1 MSTRFNRNDTHVPDD
16 RLFPDDF
23 ITDQNGQDA
32 DLLQL
37 AKDFGCLP
45 CLGEGLEVTEKEAVS
60 HTIQISAGW
69 AYDKDGRRITVESAQ
84 EALLTAWDN
93 TTNYVKISYV
103 STTDTARPA
112 HRTAVSYNTRKK
124 DSYVITVSTDAPGVS
139 DIVLASVR
147 QDETDPMSISLTDR
161 IQRTCKLIPQSSIPE
176 VAVEEGTG
184 TGAEPALPGNQP
196 ELHDLPKGRKIPMPV
211 ILSGT
216 RNGASWDGIETVMP
230 EELGRTA
237 TAQAAVTLERVNLKS
252 GTPLADVKVWIGDWG
267 TGQRDSGNAKKCN
280 FTMPTMSGVSAWIE
294 KLWVTD
300 IDHGKEVDGPGYY
313 YLVKSDESWFSK
325 ITDSSSSSVICEED
339 LPDAYSATY
348 YICPYADKYRA
359 QSFPYKEELGTE
371 TPSLTHPYTVRNYN
385 RVQSPVAPVVLIK
398 DLNLGGLYR
407 IKTASEISG
416 ENYTKWAEADF
427 IVGSDLLVCWEP
439 ESPNL
444 NVVAVDGGVEITIP
458 THSTGSIEPEAYELV
473 YTYGDSPA
481 DPDFNNSAH
490 PTIRPKERVV
500 KLDVPPGQ
508 KVKVKC
514 RAIRSRMAMK
524 CSGVVKVLSPS
535 DTYVV
540 AGGVANLRNRKY
552 FTNPISASS
561 LAASSTKVVD
571 IQKIPNAV
579 WPEAIMLVN
588 LTAAAEQ
595 DFEVYVYGSNQTYD
609 AGRKIMIGTG
619 GDASNVPADGGS
631 VEKDFADFKITD
643 PGLKLLIKNIG
654 SSSQTFD
661 LRYTLQYREDAGSK
675 II

>member
-1 MSTRFNRNDTHVPDD
+1 MSSRFNRNDTHVPDD

-69 AYDKDGRRITVESAQ
+69 AYDKDGHRITVESAQ
-84 EALLTAWDN
+84 EASLETWDN
-93 TTNYVKISYV
+93 STNYVKIAFV

-112 HRTAVSYNTRKK
+112 HRTGVSYDTRKK
-124 DSYVITVSTDAPGVS
+124 DFYTITVSTDAPAVS
-139 DIVLASVR
+139 DIVLATVR
-147 QDETDPMSISLTDR
+147 QNETNPISISLTDR
-161 IQRTCKLIPQSSIPE
+161 IQRTCKLIPQSSIPA
-176 VAVEEGTG
+176 VAEEEGTG
-184 TGAEPALPGNQP
+184 TGAEPPPPGQQP
-196 ELHDLPKGRKIPMPV
+196 ELPDLPKGRTVPMPI

-216 RNGASWDGIETVMP
+216 RSGEAWGGIETVMP
-230 EELGRTA
+230 EELGRT
-237 TAQAAVTLERVNLKS
+237 TAAQTAVILERVNQKT
-252 GTPLADVKVWIGDWG
+252 GTPLADVKIWIGDWG
-267 TGQRDSGNAKKCN
+267 QGQRDGSNLKKCN
-280 FTMPTMSGVSAWIE
+280 FTGPTKSGALWDDNLWI
-294 KLWVTD
+294 LGPDDTPP
-300 IDHGKEVDGPGYY
+300 GPGYY
-313 YLVKSDESWFSK
+313 YLVKHDESWYSK
-325 ITDSSSSSVICEED
+325 ITGAGNNGTANWVICEND
-339 LPDAYSATY
+339 LPDAVAAEY
-348 YICPYADKYRA
+348 YVCPYAERYES
-359 QSFPYKEELGTE
+359 QSQAYE
-371 TPSLTHPYTVRNYN
+371 TDVTV
-385 RVQSPVAPVVLIK
+385 SPVHVNTTRQAIRIASPVTPMALLK
-398 DLNLGGLYR
+398 GLNLGGKY
-407 IKTASEISG
+407 KFKVASLVSG
-416 ENYTKWAEADF
+416 DNYTKWAEADF
-427 IVGSDLLVCWEP
+427 IVGSDLVLCWEP
-439 ESPNL
+439 ESANL

-458 THSTGSIEPEAYELV
+458 AKASGKADPEAYELV
-473 YTYGDSPA
+473 YTYGDTPE
-481 DPDFNNSAH
+481 DPDFDNTAH
-490 PTIRPKERVV
+490 PTVRIKERVQ

-514 RAIRSRMAMK
+514 RAIRSRQVMQ
-524 CSGVVKVLSPS
+524 CSGSPRVLTPS

-540 AGGVANLRNRKY
+540 AGGVANLRNRKF
-552 FTNPISASS
+552 FTNPISAAS
-561 LAASSTKVVD
+561 LATGATKVVD

-619 GDASNVPADGGS
+619 GDASNVPANGGS

-643 PGLKLLIKNIG
+643 PGLKLTIKNIG
-654 SSSQTFD
+654 SGTQTFD